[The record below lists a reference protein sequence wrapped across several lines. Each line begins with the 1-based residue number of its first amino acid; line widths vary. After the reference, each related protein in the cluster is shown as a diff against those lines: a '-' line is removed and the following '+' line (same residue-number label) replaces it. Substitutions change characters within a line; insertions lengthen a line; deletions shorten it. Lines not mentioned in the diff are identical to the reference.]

1 MGEIS
6 AHLEVII
13 GRGGGVKIRQKHVTD
28 IEQGNGRSE
37 LNQNFNYILSSSRA
51 TIFGVYYSVTSPVP

>member
-13 GRGGGVKIRQKHVTD
+13 GRGGGKIGENVSQIASRVTD
-28 IEQGNGRSE
+28 D
-37 LNQNFNYILSSSRA
+37 QN
-51 TIFGVYYSVTSPVP
+51 TIIISIIF